1 MEDKLVALN
10 RFFRERKM
18 TTQNI
23 AEKVGMS
30 ATQILNLLSGRSKY
44 LSVKKDE
51 RKDVSI
57 D

>member
-10 RFFRERKM
+10 RFFRERGM